1 MIEIPFSVGDEIH
14 APEAIITLANFEQ
27 LFLHVISHFYDE
39 INAYGN
45 REHLLSSIKSIIY
58 EYIPA
63 VYPQY
68 LEDYPSSL
76 DNIYA
81 LIAETVK
88 INQENHDSL
97 PEVYPYPSQEMKVNH
112 EMKAAN

>member
-14 APEAIITLANFEQ
+14 APEAIVTPADFEQ

-39 INAYGN
+39 INACGN
-45 REHLLSSIKSIIY
+45 RTKLLSSIKSIIY
-58 EYIPA
+58 DYIPA

-76 DNIYA
+76 DRIYA

-88 INQENHDSL
+88 INREVQKTHGQLPSL
-97 PEVYPYPSQEMKVNH
+97 YAYINQKMRTAE
-112 EMKAAN
+112 